1 MSQVPIRW
9 RSLKPCPRL
18 GPKAI
23 RKERQISNDRD
34 DPYGRCLPGSVINTA
49 GRGKFVHI
57 PGFLAMLVNPTS
69 FDPPR
74 QIFIDGRS
82 HPQDLNP
89 TWRGHSIGHWEG
101 DTLVVDTV
109 GFNGLA
115 WYSGGL
121 PSTENLHV
129 IESAIMQSTDLGR
142 LELEITVEDPAV
154 LEKPWTER
162 RVSRLV
168 PEEDIEEEV
177 CVENNKDLEHMVG
190 K

>member
-1 MSQVPIRW
+1 MPS
-9 RSLKPCPRL
+9 
-18 GPKAI
+18 
-23 RKERQISNDRD
+23 
-34 DPYGRCLPGSVINTA
+34 GSVINYSRARESLSTS
-49 GRGKFVHI
+49 
-57 PGFLAMLVNPTS
+57 PGFLAMLVNSASYPIRRAKSLSTVACI
-69 FDPPR
+69 PR
-74 QIFIDGRS
+74 TV
-82 HPQDLNP
+82 NP
-89 TWRGHSIGHWEG
+89 TWLGHSIGYRWEG
-101 DTLVVDTV
+101 DTPVVDTV

-129 IESAIMQSTDLGR
+129 IERYRRPDLGR